1 MTSQWGRALS
11 TRRGDKAGISSYDR
25 SSDVRILRWRRKLEP
40 DPGARRIIQP
50 ERGIGSLFA
59 LRVKKL

>member
-1 MTSQWGRALS
+1 M

-25 SSDVRILRWRRKLEP
+25 STDVRILRWRRKLEP

>member
-25 SSDVRILRWRRKLEP
+25 STDVRWRRKLEP